1 MSRIEDVIDLY
12 WKKLKKRKGVLSIKS
27 GMKFKDGKNT
37 GESCI
42 TIYVVKKIDEKLLSL
57 RQKIPK
63 KIKGIKTDVVELSTE
78 DFKMGETNVSKKSP
92 KQQKRIAGGVQ
103 NE

>member
-12 WKKLKKRKGVLSIKS
+12 WERLKKRKGVLGIKS
-27 GMKFKDGKNT
+27 GMKFT
-37 GESCI
+37 GGENIGEPCI
-42 TIYVVKKIDEKLLSL
+42 TVYVVKKIDEKLLSL

-78 DFKMGETNVSKKSP
+78 DFKIGETSTSRLSP
-92 KQQKRIAGGVQ
+92 KIQKKIANGVRKK
-103 NE
+103 